1 MGGPRA
7 RTAKK
12 KNIAARKRAC
22 PACSAERREQLRG
35 ALVLWKSSTRTAA
48 SLAGTPRNAPSLTL
62 VDGVKGDDARAS
74 EAKRD
79 SAAATPGDD
88 AVEALLKP
96 LKELARDGRRTQCEV
111 RQHDEAVYLLVATVR
126 RRVRRVDERR
136 PAPHQI
142 TVFTRHLPVLG
153 QRRGRRGT
161 DGTGAWRDRR
171 RRHEGRGRGGG
182 RGVLRRR
189 RGQGRVLRRHDGTGP
204 VGRRDGGAAARAE
217 STARLML
224 RVKDGQCP
232 ALEPRTINGTGPF
245 RKERL

>member
-1 MGGPRA
+1 M
-7 RTAKK
+7 K

-22 PACSAERREQLRG
+22 RACSAERREQLRG
-35 ALVLWKSSTRTAA
+35 ALVLWKSATRTAA
-48 SLAGTPRNAPSLTL
+48 SPTGTPRNAPSLTL

-96 LKELARDGRRTQCEV
+96 LKELARDGRRTHCEA
-111 RQHDEAVYLLVATVR
+111 RQHDEAVYLLAAAAIR

-161 DGTGAWRDRR
+161 DGTGARRGRR
-171 RRHEGRGRGGG
+171 RRHEGRPVAADAASCVGDEVGTACYDATT
-182 RGVLRRR
+182 VLDPS
-189 RGQGRVLRRHDGTGP
+189 DGATEAP
-204 VGRRDGGAAARAE
+204 PPLPRAPPG
-217 STARLML
+217 SCCA
-224 RVKDGQCP
+224 
-232 ALEPRTINGTGPF
+232 
-245 RKERL
+245 

>member
-1 MGGPRA
+1 MGEPRPGPKGSSSRKKLKPEREAPRPTAPAKPPSRAVRESARTGAFAKAARAASTTLGRALQRLDAVASVGGPRA

-22 PACSAERREQLRG
+22 RACSAERREQLRG

-96 LKELARDGRRTQCEV
+96 LKELARDGRRTQCEA

-153 QRRGRRGT
+153 
-161 DGTGAWRDRR
+161 
-171 RRHEGRGRGGG
+171 
-182 RGVLRRR
+182 
-189 RGQGRVLRRHDGTGP
+189 
-204 VGRRDGGAAARAE
+204 
-217 STARLML
+217 
-224 RVKDGQCP
+224 
-232 ALEPRTINGTGPF
+232 
-245 RKERL
+245 